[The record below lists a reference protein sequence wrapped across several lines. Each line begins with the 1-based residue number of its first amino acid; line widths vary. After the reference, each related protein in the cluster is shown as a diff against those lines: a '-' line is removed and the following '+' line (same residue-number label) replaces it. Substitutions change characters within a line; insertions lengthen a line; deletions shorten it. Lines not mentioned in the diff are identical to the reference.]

1 MEESSKQPE
10 KTVNR
15 RDLGVAV
22 VLIIIGIFI
31 MVGGI
36 ISHIALSPIGGQNV
50 GLATM
55 PIIASGVAIVIG
67 SLIYPYRKRIK
78 WVGCYC
84 VVLYIII
91 LAIAINILPMI
102 LR

>member
-1 MEESSKQPE
+1 MEDSSKQPE

-15 RDLGVAV
+15 RDLWVAI

-36 ISHIALSPIGGQNV
+36 ISHTVLSPIGGQNV
-50 GLATM
+50 GLATI
-55 PIIASGVAIVIG
+55 PIIALGMAIIIG

-84 VVLYIII
+84 IVLFIII
-91 LAIAINILPMI
+91 FVIAFNILPMI
-102 LR
+102 LN